1 MKKSMLT
8 LFALSALTS
17 SNMYSLDTQSVAT
30 TLIQQN
36 LTNDTNQKPSTST
49 RTSDS
54 SNQATNDSKKSK
66 DSSEKTKN
74 YSSNDKNINR
84 NSSNESNSDSDLHD
98 SQRWENK
105 PQNQSSWS
113 PKNSDSDLHDS
124 QRWENKPQNQSSW
137 SPKNSDSDSSQNYSD
152 KNKMPNIGLRAV
164 QDQNGNFIGGYQ
176 VLGNI
181 QGYAY
186 GSFYQ
191 SNANQTSVSVIQS
204 SANGGTPVSL
214 EVPGASSTVI
224 GYLDNPA
231 YKAGSTSIAGGSSS
245 LITLYQY
252 NAPSADRSN
261 QVSTSST
268 PTQATGTATTVGSTP
283 MQNSSGN

>member
-84 NSSNESNSDSDLHD
+84 NSSNES
-98 SQRWENK
+98 
-105 PQNQSSWS
+105 
-113 PKNSDSDLHDS
+113 NSDSDLHDS